1 MKRVHSHITDFPSD
15 PSSVIAAFFFNA
27 RGNEIETTPIGLLRT
42 LLHRLCQRIST
53 LRDLV
58 VKTYV
63 AKCWLLKSD
72 WQWQFSELK
81 DLLAAVV
88 KSSVL
93 GQRNLTIFIDA
104 LDECDLAAT
113 QSVIGMFEGLASS
126 SFSEGTN
133 FSICLSSRYWPQFR
147 IQKCFIARVELQ
159 NKDDIDRYIQKH
171 LEPTQSGEDLA
182 IHAALSNEILEK
194 AQGTFIWV
202 VLVVR
207 DLLSAYHAG
216 ATLEELRSIVK
227 RVPLDLHQFYQHQ
240 LQSTKGEDRE
250 NMLRLLQLLFYAQ
263 SSLSLTE
270 VRSALAFGRRAY
282 ASYAE
287 WSQSNEYVRSDEKME
302 KRIREH
308 SKGLVEIARSAEYD
322 QTTKQSDAGQD
333 SASTRKTVVQFIHQS
348 VKDFLTA
355 DGFSI
360 LRDSRQQT
368 HTGDGHEFVKI
379 VCLNYLRIEDFDAIS
394 SVDISVN
401 HSAHRRTLLA
411 NHPLLHYVVVNIF
424 KHAAHAEEHGISQE
438 RFRNYI
444 YTDRECFERW
454 RNLYDAVT
462 DRRLREGPQARPIHI
477 FSEYGLLT
485 RDVAEKERNIDIV
498 GGAFGSALGAACYYG
513 HSGAVRILLQYEADP
528 RVATRYSRA
537 LSNKVMLEGVWAMA
551 PLASA
556 IAMQRLPVL
565 HLLLNDKRSCF
576 TLQERF
582 KVSGQIGNAFLYPNM
597 PVRSDSDHSDEIL
610 ALLFPETSFPEST
623 IHELYEVARTST
635 PAVFSFLL
643 DKFDDT
649 VVQGVHGE
657 MIWHGVL
664 AGGLPQSTNKIRV
677 LLDRG
682 GRIKIT
688 SAFIKVFPAE
698 DRLAENS
705 ERVDEAL
712 SLLLEDCEAEMTED
726 LVDTISEFERSSQIV
741 RTFESAGYRFDP
753 FTPRQLLNALRSG
766 SVESAAF
773 FLQHQYDGISIDD
786 MLESS
791 LSNKKHGKGVTR
803 LLLGYRHPECID
815 GKAIIAALSNEGCGD
830 DLMKLLHSR
839 WSNLSFSEAALLT
852 AVGCQPP
859 DVVEDVLETYKCG
872 TITEGILTAA
882 ARSFGVGAA
891 KTLELLLLY
900 DPGICI
906 QESTVI
912 AAISN
917 PISCLEILNVVRT
930 RGKSLSCTE
939 NIVRAARSKLAPEA
953 LDIILG
959 QDCDA
964 KISSSMIMMAM
975 QAKYGAALT
984 SVMLRHD
991 HTIVIKEEHLL
1002 AAASNNYDPCAIFAL
1017 FQNKGKLDQGV
1028 NFHNANRAKR
1038 RMTSRKSSPRIS
1050 TVVINAAFSNPNEAA
1065 RLLLLELFVEWGTIT
1080 QAEIDSRIY
1089 IAPFD
1094 TASRS
1099 QTFPELYSV

>member
-53 LRDLV
+53 LRNLV

-63 AKCWLLKSD
+63 AKCRLLKSD

-81 DLLAAVV
+81 DLLAAIV

-126 SFSEGTN
+126 SVSEGTK

-159 NKDDIDRYIQKH
+159 NKDDIDRYIQEH
-171 LEPTQSGEDLA
+171 LEPTQVGEDFA
-182 IHAALSNEILEK
+182 IHAALSTEILEK
-194 AQGTFIWV
+194 AQGTFMWV

-216 ATLEELRSIVK
+216 ATLEELRNIVI
-227 RVPLDLHQFYQHQ
+227 RVPLDLHQFYRHQ
-240 LQSTKGEDRE
+240 LQSTEGVIRE
-250 NMLRLLQLLFYAQ
+250 NMLRLLQLVFYAQ
-263 SSLSLTE
+263 RPLSVTE
-270 VRSALAFGRRAY
+270 VRYALAFGHRAY
-282 ASYAE
+282 TSYAE
-287 WSQSNEYVRSDEKME
+287 WSQSSEYVRSDEKME

-308 SKGLVEIARSAEYD
+308 SKGLIETARYAEYD
-322 QTTKQSDAGQD
+322 QRSPESDVGKE
-333 SASTRKTVVQFIHQS
+333 SASTKGTVVHFIHQS
-348 VKDFLTA
+348 VKDFLAA
-355 DGFSI
+355 DGFSF

-368 HTGDGHEFVKI
+368 HIGDGHEFMKI
-379 VCLNYLRIEDFDAIS
+379 VCFNYLRIEDFDAIS
-394 SVDISVN
+394 LVDVSVN
-401 HSAHRRTLLA
+401 QRLLA
-411 NHPLLHYVVVNIF
+411 HHALLLYVVVNIF
-424 KHAAHAEEHGISQE
+424 RHAAHAEEHGVSQE
-438 RFRNYI
+438 RFRNHMC
-444 YTDRECFERW
+444 TNRECFERW
-454 RNLYDAVT
+454 RNLYNAVN
-462 DRRLREGPQARPIHI
+462 DKRFPEGPQARPIHI
-477 FSEYGLLT
+477 LSEYGLLT
-485 RDVAEKERNIDIV
+485 RDVAEKERNINIT
-498 GGAFGSALGAACYYG
+498 GGAFGSALGAACYFG
-513 HSGAVRILLQYEADP
+513 HSDAVRILLEYEADP
-528 RVATRYSRA
+528 RIEARYCRPS
-537 LSNKVMLEGVWAMA
+537 SNNRMRQGVWAMA
-551 PLASA
+551 PVAFE
-556 IAMQRLPVL
+556 IAMQRLSVL
-565 HLLLNDKRSCF
+565 HLLLNDKRSCL

-582 KVSGQIGNAFLYPNM
+582 EISGRIGNDFLYPSM
-597 PVRSDSDHSDEIL
+597 TAKSHSDHSDEIL

-623 IHELYEVARTST
+623 IHKLYEVARSSV

-643 DKFDDT
+643 DKFDDS
-649 VVQGVHGE
+649 VVQGHEERV
-657 MIWHGVL
+657 WHCVL
-664 AGGLPQSTNKIRV
+664 ASGLPQSMNKIRV

-682 GRIKIT
+682 GRVKIT
-688 SAFIKVFPAE
+688 SAVVKTIRKAKPHGGFSV
-698 DRLAENS
+698 L
-705 ERVDEAL
+705 VDAAI
-712 SLLLEDCEAEMTED
+712 SLLLEDCEAEITED
-726 LVDTISEFERSSQIV
+726 LVDTISEFEGSSQIV
-741 RTFESAGYRFDP
+741 RTFEAAGYRFDP
-753 FTPRQLLNALRSG
+753 FTPHQLFSALRSG
-766 SVESAAF
+766 SAESAAF
-773 FLQHQYDGISIDD
+773 FLQHQYDGISIDE
-786 MLESS
+786 MLESA
-791 LSNKKHGKGVTR
+791 LSNKNHGEEVTR
-803 LLLGYRHPECID
+803 LLLGYRHPDCID
-815 GKAIIAALSNEGCGD
+815 EKAIIAALSNEGCGD

-839 WSNLSFSEAALLT
+839 WSNLSFSEAALRT

-917 PISCLEILNVVRT
+917 EISCLEVLNVVRT

-964 KISSSMIMMAM
+964 KISSSMIMIAM
-975 QAKYGAALT
+975 EAKYGAALT

-1028 NFHNANRAKR
+1028 NFHNTKRAKR

-1050 TVVINAAFSNPNEAA
+1050 TDVINAAFSNPNEAA
-1065 RLLLLELFVEWGTIT
+1065 RGILLELFVEWGTIT
-1080 QAEIDSRIY
+1080 QAELDSRIY

-1099 QTFPELYSV
+1099 QIFPELYSV